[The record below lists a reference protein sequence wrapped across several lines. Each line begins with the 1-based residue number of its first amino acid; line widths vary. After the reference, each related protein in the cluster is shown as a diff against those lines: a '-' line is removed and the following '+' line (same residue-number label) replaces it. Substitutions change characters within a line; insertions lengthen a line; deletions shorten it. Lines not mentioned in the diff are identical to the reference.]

1 MLSRA
6 FISRQLLK
14 TSSLIGRGVLPL
26 SKRNGMAILCPL
38 ALGLGQGKMKIDRA
52 LTQMRRD
59 VSERAER
66 ARARARESE
75 RAKGIALLRRRERKD
90 GRTDGR
96 KEPSEQI

>member
-1 MLSRA
+1 
-6 FISRQLLK
+6 
-14 TSSLIGRGVLPL
+14 
-26 SKRNGMAILCPL
+26 MAILCPL

-75 RAKGIALLRRRERKD
+75 RAKGIALLRRRGEEREEG
-90 GRTDGR
+90 GRSHTSKFDKRVSVRRQKGSSLTEADKMSR
-96 KEPSEQI
+96 EKIQPTVQR

>member
-1 MLSRA
+1 
-6 FISRQLLK
+6 
-14 TSSLIGRGVLPL
+14 
-26 SKRNGMAILCPL
+26 
-38 ALGLGQGKMKIDRA
+38 MKIDRA